1 MLGIIYVVSYI
12 PFHLTE
18 AIIATMKASGGTT
31 YITALVV
38 GVIPLFLSIFGAM
51 ILIKSERK
59 TFPIFFLAVILQIGV
74 MFLGRYLFDF
84 GYYYYAK
91 NFYLLTYSLSTASAL
106 GVEYVIPILQ
116 RRPLEVLNKYVISG
130 FLAIIVLLQPMMLGL
145 YVSAPTGFFN
155 TKPVLTQEQYD
166 VAMWTKI
173 NLPQGELTYVADP
186 PKSLWFYAVSNH
198 PLKTKEKDWWMKPAL
213 DINEWLSNAKK
224 DDVIVLLNLKEKW
237 NSYPDQRHLENI
249 AFLGGDIEVGQSF
262 VPMNS
267 RIERIEVYL
276 LKKGNAS
283 DVKLTIYKGE
293 ISMENI
299 TLSASSI
306 PENEW
311 FHTVFDMNIEAE
323 SGNPYSFTLSSP
335 GSDEHNY
342 YYVRFFDKNVYVEG
356 VIYSDY
362 GTREGTDL
370 YFRISPFLIVD
381 DEEMIYGNYRFKIL
395 YTSGDNYVLQL
406 VSDGGRNCIHP

>member
-1 MLGIIYVVSYI
+1 
-12 PFHLTE
+12 
-18 AIIATMKASGGTT
+18 
-31 YITALVV
+31 
-38 GVIPLFLSIFGAM
+38 
-51 ILIKSERK
+51 
-59 TFPIFFLAVILQIGV
+59 
-74 MFLGRYLFDF
+74 
-84 GYYYYAK
+84 
-91 NFYLLTYSLSTASAL
+91 
-106 GVEYVIPILQ
+106 
-116 RRPLEVLNKYVISG
+116 
-130 FLAIIVLLQPMMLGL
+130 
-145 YVSAPTGFFN
+145 
-155 TKPVLTQEQYD
+155 
-166 VAMWTKI
+166 
-173 NLPQGELTYVADP
+173 
-186 PKSLWFYAVSNH
+186 
-198 PLKTKEKDWWMKPAL
+198 MKPAL